1 MKIVVVN
8 EGLAYPPNAG
18 NRIRTLNL
26 LLPLAGRHDIT
37 YLCRGV
43 EDRSETEPAIQFYA
57 DHGIRVRMTSDYP
70 PRKAGIAFYARL
82 ATNLLSPLPFS
93 VATHNSPLVRR
104 EILRI
109 VANEAVDIWQF
120 ETPLYADTLR
130 HTDQRRVI
138 MAHNVES
145 LIWQRHYEA
154 ARHPLARFYMRRQ
167 WHKYERYERAVLNQ
181 ASRVVAV
188 SDEDARLFKTRFG
201 VDRVTVVDNGVDVGH
216 FADVAK
222 QREPQPH
229 QLLFLG
235 SLDWRPN
242 IDSIDLLLNRIFPAV
257 HAVEPRTTLRIVGR
271 NPSPALVRQI
281 RATPAVELHADVP
294 DVRPFL
300 KHAALM
306 AVPLRIGGGSRLK
319 ILEAAAGALPVVST
333 RVGSEGLAFE
343 HNRDMLIVDDVEGMP
358 RAILECLRAPEAAAQ
373 RACNA
378 LNLVRER
385 YNWPPLAAR
394 LERVWIETASS
405 PT

>member
-26 LLPLAGRHDIT
+26 LLPLARRHDIT

-43 EDRSETEPAIQFYA
+43 EDRSETERAIQFYA
-57 DHGIRVRMTSDYP
+57 DHGIRVRMTSDYA

-82 ATNLLSPLPFS
+82 AANLLSPLPFS

-109 VANEAVDIWQF
+109 VAQEAVDLWQF

-130 HTDQRRVI
+130 PTNQRRIV

-145 LIWQRHYEA
+145 LIWQRHYET
-154 ARHPLARFYMRRQ
+154 ARDPLTRFYMKRQ
-167 WHKYERYERAVLNQ
+167 WHKYERFEQAVLSQ
-181 ASRVVAV
+181 ASHVVAV
-188 SDEDARLFKTRFG
+188 SDEDARLFQTRFG

-216 FADVAK
+216 FAETAE

-242 IDSIDLLLNRIFPAV
+242 VDSIDILLSRVFPAV
-257 HAVEPRTTLRIVGR
+257 HAAEPRATLRIVGR
-271 NPSPALVRQI
+271 NPSPSLVRQI
-281 RATPAVELHADVP
+281 RAAPGVELHADVP

-300 KHAALM
+300 KHAALL

-319 ILEAAAGALPVVST
+319 ILEAAAAALPVVST

-343 HNRDMLIVDDVEGMP
+343 HNRDMLIVDDIDGMP

-378 LNLVRER
+378 LNLVRAR

-405 PT
+405 PR